1 MQCTSLHTGNVY
13 DSLSVDYF
21 HIAFKLC
28 TLYTEQYILAMAQ
41 GKDHSFLKLDE
52 LANRLFHRY
61 RKGSQENDG
70 AQVSEFTLIW
80 DKLSK

>member
-1 MQCTSLHTGNVY
+1 
-13 DSLSVDYF
+13 
-21 HIAFKLC
+21 
-28 TLYTEQYILAMAQ
+28 MAQ

-61 RKGSQENDG
+61 RKGSQESDG
-70 AQVSEFTLIW
+70 AQVSEFTVIW